1 MTNGMNLFDTEW
13 VYMCLGTSTAVA
25 TSGLRRCVEHWDKP
39 EVRAFAN
46 NYLYIDDGLVSFAT
60 EEEAVAVLKNTQK
73 ILFHEERLKLHKI
86 TSNTAT
92 LMKTFH
98 PEDLDS
104 ELNTI
109 VFGK

>member
-1 MTNGMNLFDTEW
+1 M
-13 VYMCLGTSTAVA
+13 
-25 TSGLRRCVEHWDKP
+25 
-39 EVRAFAN
+39 
-46 NYLYIDDGLVSFAT
+46 
-60 EEEAVAVLKNTQK
+60 LKNTQK